1 MSQSRLLHA
10 DEKAL
15 LAALISKA
23 HGPEDLTESLPDCR
37 VEEMSDGGMGSLR
50 FSLQDGRPRRLGE
63 RLSDAEFT
71 DGDGVPIMVGTN
83 LNDCG
88 ELYELDIWKV
98 DFSPVVQF
106 PSVGEV

>member
-1 MSQSRLLHA
+1 MSQSRLLRP
-10 DEKAL
+10 DEKSL

-23 HGPEDLTESLPDCR
+23 HGPKDLVESLSNCR

-50 FSLQDGRPRRLGE
+50 FSPQDGRPRLLGE
-63 RLSDAEFT
+63 RLLDAEFA
-71 DGDGVPIMVGTN
+71 DVDGVPIMVRVN
-83 LNDCG
+83 LDDCG